1 MVNIGP
7 VGGGAST
14 SFAPR
19 KLEQLATRP
28 RKDALEEKARASV
41 AARQE
46 GLSAARPKGRR
57 FRCLMLGHT
66 ALAEIASRACTA
78 HGRAAGADAGD

>member
-1 MVNIGP
+1 
-7 VGGGAST
+7 
-14 SFAPR
+14 
-19 KLEQLATRP
+19 
-28 RKDALEEKARASV
+28 V